1 MAHFCNYCEYLFDRP
16 HKNCP
21 VCGSSISSDSRPNSV
36 LQAQGYR
43 PAPGVQL
50 PADAQ
55 DDFYSALDKAF
66 RAQHTDET
74 GKTRTA
80 PVSGP
85 QPQTGLPPTPT
96 IPSLEEK
103 GFFGQYEQSPTRTHI
118 PEQVAPGP
126 SARTEQDDMD
136 RALDEY
142 ARQVRATARPVRPA
156 RRLRGSSRPLAFNWS
171 LFWRVMMVIGVM
183 LFLVYVWSQR
193 FVIAHAILNLFIA
206 LIPSILII
214 WVIIW
219 LIRSLFRR

>member
-21 VCGSSISSDSRPNSV
+21 VCGGPINSDSRPNSA
-36 LQAQGYR
+36 LQALGYC

-50 PADAQ
+50 QADAQ

-74 GKTRTA
+74 GKTHPA

-85 QPQTGLPPTPT
+85 QPQTNLPPTPT
-96 IPSLEEK
+96 IPPLEEE
-103 GFFGQYEQSPTRTHI
+103 GFFGQYEQSSTRAHI

-126 SARTEQDDMD
+126 SARAEQDDMN

-142 ARQVRATARPVRPA
+142 TRQVRATVRPA
-156 RRLRGSSRPLAFNWS
+156 RRLRGSSWPQAFNWG
-171 LFWRVMMVIGVM
+171 LFWRIMMVVGVV
-183 LFLVYVWSQR
+183 LFLMYVWSQR
-193 FVIAHAILNLFIA
+193 FVIANAILNLFIA
-206 LIPSILII
+206 LIPGILII

-219 LIRSLFRR
+219 LIRSLFRH